1 MFQHLDD
8 PDTPA
13 LGESFRERVVA
24 RGRARRQ
31 RTRAAVF
38 SLALVPLL
46 GAGSSMVYLRS
57 QADELDRVAVG
68 GLAELP
74 PPDTSPTSEPE
85 LAPTA
90 PITAP
95 MNILVVGVD
104 RRSPGDE
111 VLGSRSDSI
120 GVVRIDPDGA
130 RVSLLS
136 VPRDLWATDAA
147 GRFDRINAFLADGPT
162 ALVDVVS
169 ATLGVDINHYV
180 EVDFDGFVRLVDLA
194 GGVTIPFDATLR
206 DESTGFAVE
215 SGCQTLDGD
224 ATLAYVRSRRLQQF
238 EPISGEWVQDA
249 TSDLGRVARQQDVI
263 DRLFRQVLTADYG
276 ATDQLRL
283 LVDVMD
289 NIAVDPG
296 LGPND
301 LRSIFA
307 TAAAIGPDR
316 FVTSNLVA
324 GLTGAVIN
332 GNAVL
337 LADPAVIDTVVRQFL
352 DPTSGVDPI
361 ESAILDDAI
370 VPTAPT
376 C

>member
-8 PDTPA
+8 PDTPT
-13 LGESFRERVVA
+13 LGDSFRERVVA

-31 RTRAAVF
+31 RTRAAAF

-46 GAGSSMVYLRS
+46 AAGSSMVYLRS
-57 QADELDRVAVG
+57 QSDELDRVAVG
-68 GLAELP
+68 GLAALP
-74 PPDTSPTSEPE
+74 PADTSPTSEPDV
-85 LAPTA
+85 APAA

-104 RRSPGDE
+104 RRPPGDE

-120 GVVRIDPDGA
+120 GVVRIDPGGG

-136 VPRDLWATDAA
+136 VPRDLWATDAE
-147 GRFDRINAFLADGPT
+147 GRSDRINAFLVDGPT

-180 EVDFDGFVRLVDLA
+180 EVDFDGFVRLIDLA
-194 GGVTIPFDATLR
+194 GGVTIPFDAALR

-215 SGCQTLDGD
+215 PGCQTLGGD
-224 ATLAYVRSRRLQQF
+224 AALAYVRSRRLQQF
-238 EPISGEWVQDA
+238 EPISGEWLQDA

-263 DRLFRQVLTADYG
+263 DRVFRQVLAVDYG
-276 ATDQLRL
+276 ATDQVRL
-283 LVDVMD
+283 LTDVIDDITVDD
-289 NIAVDPG
+289 G
-296 LGPND
+296 LDLDG

-307 TAAAIGPDR
+307 TASAIGADR
-316 FVTSNLVA
+316 FVTSDIVA
-324 GLTGAVIN
+324 GLSGEVIN
-332 GNAVL
+332 GQAVL
-337 LADPAVIDTVVRQFL
+337 LADPVVVDTIVGQFL
-352 DPTSGVDPI
+352 DPTAGTEPMLS
-361 ESAILDDAI
+361 ELLDDAI
-370 VPTAPT
+370 VPTAPA